1 MRCRSLRSDVGRHV
15 VVAAV
20 VAALAFGGL
29 SFGVGFAVSSAH
41 AEDQAG
47 RAGPIAAQ
55 DLTPQQFEA
64 LPPTAIIEIDGKP
77 LTKAEFQARRQMA
90 IRRAFEAMK
99 EQRSR
104 IAAEFAAQRQAFLDQ
119 EKTRLDAANRK
130 VQEEVDRL
138 RAADAALHGP
148 NWDAR
153 RDQAAA
159 LLKQASTA
167 APPEQSRL
175 EKEAADLLAPA
186 RP

>member
-1 MRCRSLRSDVGRHV
+1 MKCQSLRLNIGRHV
-15 VVAAV
+15 VVALI
-20 VAALAFGGL
+20 AALAIGSV
-29 SFGVGFAVSSAH
+29 SFGMRFGVSPAQ

-47 RAGPIAAQ
+47 GPPIAAK

-64 LPPTAIIEIDGKP
+64 LPPTAVIEIDGKP
-77 LTKAEFQARRQMA
+77 LTKAEFQARRELA

-99 EQRSR
+99 EKRSR
-104 IAAEFAAQRQAFLDQ
+104 VAAEFAAQRQTFLDQ
-119 EKTRLDAANRK
+119 EKTTLDAANRK
-130 VQEEVDRL
+130 VQDEVDRL

-153 RDQAAA
+153 REQATA

-167 APPEQSRL
+167 APLEQSRL

>member
-29 SFGVGFAVSSAH
+29 SFGVGFAVSFAH
-41 AEDQAG
+41 AEDQTG
-47 RAGPIAAQ
+47 PPIAAQ

-77 LTKAEFQARRQMA
+77 LTKAEFQARREMA

-104 IAAEFAAQRQAFLDQ
+104 VAAEFAARRQTFLDQ
-119 EKTRLDAANRK
+119 EKTRLDAANHK
-130 VQEEVDRL
+130 IQEEVDRL